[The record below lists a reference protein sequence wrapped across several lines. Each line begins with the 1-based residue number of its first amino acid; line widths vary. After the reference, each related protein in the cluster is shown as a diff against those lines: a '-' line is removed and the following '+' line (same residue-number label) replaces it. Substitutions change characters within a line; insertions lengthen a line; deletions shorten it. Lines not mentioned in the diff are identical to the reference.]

1 MEEYMHVCTACNTYY
16 SPNVATTVKNGKCK
30 CGAPLVVSNIT
41 VEQYAKRSAAQSASS
56 VSVPPAPVQIQY
68 RKKPVPEMYT
78 VPDRPNFAAR
88 VFACVSVFSLFF
100 WCFDEVFLKLNFWAI
115 PITIIGGC
123 GAYLFASLCDAVFD
137 ILSHLGAIRWL
148 MIHGD
153 EVEPVPPS
161 FSRTTPFDK
170 QEGPKMSNKSFTII
184 CIVLLAL
191 IVGGLILYNHL
202 Q

>member
-1 MEEYMHVCTACNTYY
+1 MYMCNSCHTFYPPAVACH
-16 SPNVATTVKNGKCK
+16 VKNKKCS

-41 VEQYAKRSAAQSASS
+41 VEQYAKRAAAQAANS
-56 VSVPPAPVQIQY
+56 VSVPASPVQVRY

-78 VPDRPNFAAR
+78 VPDRPCLSAR
-88 VFACVSVFSLFF
+88 LFTWVSVFSLAF
-100 WCFDEVFLKLNFWAI
+100 WCCWQVFVEFNFWAI

-148 MIHGD
+148 MVHGD
-153 EVEPVPPS
+153 ELEPVPDPAQRS
-161 FSRTTPFDK
+161 SPLNKQKGTQISDK
-170 QEGPKMSNKSFTII
+170 AFTVT
-184 CIVLLAL
+184 CIVLIVL
-191 IVGGLILYNHL
+191 IVGGLLLYNHL